1 MSKVYLVLENG
12 RVFEGEGFG
21 AAGDTIGELVFTTGV
36 VGYVETLTDPSYAGQ
51 IIMHTFPEMG
61 NYGIIHED
69 YESWKCHARGVVVR
83 NWCEAPSNFRCEETL
98 DNFLKNQGV
107 VGICG
112 VDTREITQII
122 RETGVMNALITSVKP
137 DGVPETVK
145 NYTVKGVVPQT
156 STKSPYIVAPKGEGR
171 YNVALIDYGA
181 KRNIIRE
188 LAELGCRVTVFP
200 QSTSAEEILAAN
212 PDGIMLSNGAGDPAE
227 NTACIEEIKKLLGKV
242 PIFGICLGHQL
253 LALAAG
259 GKTEKLR
266 YGHRGGNQPVKNL
279 ESGRVYITSQNHGYA
294 VLSESLDPS
303 VAALSYVNLND
314 NTCEGLDYPSLR
326 AFSLQFHPEA
336 HCGPRDMR
344 FAFRKFLDLMD
355 GGKDNAAR

>member
-1 MSKVYLVLENG
+1 MSKIYLILENG
-12 RVFEGEGFG
+12 RVFEGDSFG
-21 AAGDTIGELVFTTGV
+21 AEGDVVGELVFTTGV

-51 IIMHTFPEMG
+51 IILHTFPEMG

-69 YESWKCHARGVVVR
+69 YESWKCHAKGVVVR
-83 NWCEAPSNFRCEETL
+83 NWCKTPSNFRSEETI
-98 DNFLKNQGV
+98 DAFLKHQGV

-112 VDTREITQII
+112 LDTREITQII
-122 RETGVMNALITSVKP
+122 RETGVMNALITKTRP
-137 DGVPETVK
+137 EDVPEIVK
-145 NYTVKGVVPQT
+145 SYTVTGVVSET
-156 STKSPYIVAPKGEGR
+156 STKSPYIVAPKGEVK

-188 LAELGCRVTVFP
+188 LAELGCKVTVFP
-200 QSTSAEEILAAN
+200 YNTKASEILAMK
-212 PDGIMLSNGAGDPAE
+212 PDGVMLSNGAGDPAE
-227 NTACIEEIKKLLGKV
+227 NVDCITEIKELLGKV

-279 ESGRVYITSQNHGYA
+279 ETGRVYITSQNHGYA
-294 VLSESLDPS
+294 VISDSLE
-303 VAALSYVNLND
+303 AGIAELSYVNLND
-314 NTCEGLDYPSLR
+314 NTCEGLDYLELK

-355 GGKDNAAR
+355 GGTK

>member
-1 MSKVYLVLENG
+1 MSKVYIILENG
-12 RVFEGEGFG
+12 RVFEGESFG
-21 AAGDTIGELVFTTGV
+21 ATGESVGELVFTTGV

-83 NWCEAPSNFRCEETL
+83 NWCKAPSNFRCEETL
-98 DNFLKNQGV
+98 DAFLKNQGV

-122 RETGVMNALITSVKP
+122 RETGVMNAMITTEKP
-137 DGVPETVK
+137 ESVPEAVK
-145 NYTVKGVVPQT
+145 SYKVRNVVSET
-156 STKSPYIVAPKGEGR
+156 STKSPYIVASRGEEK
-171 YNVALIDYGA
+171 YSVALIDYGA

-188 LAELGCRVTVFP
+188 LSDLGCKVTVFP
-200 QSTSAEEILAAN
+200 QSSAADDILAIN
-212 PDGIMLSNGAGDPAE
+212 PDGIMLSNGAGDPEE
-227 NTACIEEIKKLLGKV
+227 NTECISEIKALLGKK

-253 LALAAG
+253 LALASG

-266 YGHRGGNQPVKNL
+266 YGHRGGNQPVREI

-294 VLSESLDPS
+294 VISDSLDKS
-303 VAALSYVNLND
+303 IAKLSYVNLND
-314 NTCEGLDYPSLR
+314 NTCEGLDYPPYN

-355 GGKDNAAR
+355 GGKN

>member
-1 MSKVYLVLENG
+1 MENG

-83 NWCEAPSNFRCEETL
+83 NWCENPSNFRCEETL
-98 DNFLKNQGV
+98 DAFLKNQGV

-122 RETGVMNALITSVKP
+122 RETGVMNAMITNTVP
-137 DGVPETVK
+137 EGVPEAVK
-145 NYTVKGVVPQT
+145 NYTVKGVVPET
-156 STKSPYIVAPKGEGR
+156 STKSPYIVAPKGEGLF
-171 YNVALIDYGA
+171 NVALIDYGA

-188 LAELGCRVTVFP
+188 LSELGCRVTVFP
-200 QSTSAEEILAAN
+200 QNTTADEILAAA

-227 NTACIEEIKKLLGKV
+227 NTACIAEIKKLLGKV

-303 VAALSYVNLND
+303 VAVLSYVNLND
-314 NTCEGLDYPSLR
+314 NTCEGLDYPSLG

-344 FAFRKFLDLMD
+344 FAFKKFLNLMNA
-355 GGKDNAAR
+355 GKEA

>member
-1 MSKVYLVLENG
+1 MSKVYIILENG
-12 RVFEGEGFG
+12 RVFEGESFG
-21 AAGDTIGELVFTTGV
+21 AEGEAVGELVFTTGV

-83 NWCEAPSNFRCEETL
+83 NWCKNPSNFRCEETL
-98 DNFLKNQGV
+98 DSFLKNQGV

-122 RETGVMNALITSVKP
+122 REAGVMNAMITGTKP
-137 DGVPETVK
+137 EGVPDIVK
-145 NYTVKGVVPQT
+145 SFAVTGVVKET
-156 STKSPYIVAPKGEGR
+156 STKSPHIVAPKGDVK
-171 YNVALIDYGA
+171 YSVALIDYGA

-188 LAELGCRVTVFP
+188 LADLGCKVTVFP
-200 QSTSAEEILAAN
+200 YNTKASEILAMK
-212 PDGIMLSNGAGDPAE
+212 PDGVMLSNGAGDPAE
-227 NTACIEEIKKLLGKV
+227 NVECIAEIKELLGKV

-266 YGHRGGNQPVKNL
+266 YGHRGGNQPVKDI

-294 VLSESLDPS
+294 VISDSLDESL
-303 VAALSYVNLND
+303 AKLSYVNLND
-314 NTCEGLDYPSLR
+314 GTCEGLDYPSLR

-344 FAFRKFLDLMD
+344 FIFGKFLGLMS
-355 GGKDNAAR
+355 GGEK

>member
-1 MSKVYLVLENG
+1 MSKAYIILENG
-12 RVFEGEGFG
+12 RVFEGESFG
-21 AAGDTIGELVFTTGV
+21 AEGEAVGELVFTTGV

-69 YESWKCHARGVVVR
+69 YESWKCHAKGVVVR
-83 NWCEAPSNFRCEETL
+83 SWCKAPSNFRCEETL
-98 DNFLKNQGV
+98 DSFLKNQGV

-122 RETGVMNALITSVKP
+122 RETGVMNAMITVKKP
-137 DGVPETVK
+137 ESVPEAVK
-145 NYTVKGVVPQT
+145 SYKVSHVVSET
-156 STKSPYIVAPKGEGR
+156 STKSPYIVPAKSDEK
-171 YNVALIDYGA
+171 YSVALIDYGA

-188 LAELGCRVTVFP
+188 LSGLGCKVTVFP
-200 QSTSAEEILAAN
+200 QNSKAEEILAIN
-212 PDGIMLSNGAGDPAE
+212 PDGIMLSNGAGDPEE
-227 NTACIEEIKKLLGKV
+227 NTECIGEIKALLGRR

-253 LALAAG
+253 LALASG

-266 YGHRGGNQPVKNL
+266 YGHRGGNQPVKEI

-294 VLSESLDPS
+294 VISDSLDPNI
-303 VAALSYVNLND
+303 AKLSYVNLND
-314 NTCEGLDYPSLR
+314 NTCEGLDYPAYN

-344 FAFRKFLDLMD
+344 FAFNKFLDLMD
-355 GGKDNAAR
+355 GGNK

>member
-1 MSKVYLVLENG
+1 MSKVYIILENG

-21 AAGDTIGELVFTTGV
+21 AEGEAVGELVFTTGV

-69 YESWKCHARGVVVR
+69 YESWKCHAKGVVVR
-83 NWCEAPSNFRCEETL
+83 NWCETPSNFRSEETL
-98 DNFLKNQGV
+98 DSFLKNQGV

-112 VDTREITQII
+112 VDTREITQLI
-122 RETGVMNALITSVKP
+122 RETGVMNAMITKTRP
-137 DGVPETVK
+137 EDVPEIVK
-145 NYTVKGVVPQT
+145 SYTVTGVVAET
-156 STKSPYIVAPKGEGR
+156 STKSPYIVAPKGAEK
-171 YNVALIDYGA
+171 YSVALIDYGA

-188 LAELGCRVTVFP
+188 LAELGCKVTVF
-200 QSTSAEEILAAN
+200 SYSAKAEDILAMK
-212 PDGIMLSNGAGDPAE
+212 PDGLMLSNGAGDPAE
-227 NTACIEEIKKLLGKV
+227 NIECINEIKKLLGKV

-266 YGHRGGNQPVKNL
+266 YGHRGGNQPVKDLKN
-279 ESGRVYITSQNHGYA
+279 GRVYITSQNHGYA
-294 VLSESLDPS
+294 VISESIDKS
-303 VAALSYVNLND
+303 VAELSYVNLND
-314 NTCEGLDYPSLR
+314 NTCEGLDYPALK

-355 GGKDNAAR
+355 GGTK

>member
-1 MSKVYLVLENG
+1 MSKVYIILENG
-12 RVFEGEGFG
+12 RVFEGESFG
-21 AAGDTIGELVFTTGV
+21 AEGEAVGELVFTTGV

-83 NWCEAPSNFRCEETL
+83 NWCKAPSNFRCEETL
-98 DNFLKNQGV
+98 DSFLKNQGV

-122 RETGVMNALITSVKP
+122 RETGVMNAMITKTRPKDVPDVVKS
-137 DGVPETVK
+137 
-145 NYTVKGVVPQT
+145 YTVTGVVAET
-156 STKSPYIVAPKGEGR
+156 STKSPYIVAPKGKETHK
-171 YNVALIDYGA
+171 VALIDYGA

-188 LAELGCRVTVFP
+188 LAELGCKVTVFP
-200 QSTSAEEILAAN
+200 YNTKAEEILAMK
-212 PDGIMLSNGAGDPAE
+212 PDGVMLSNGAGDPAE
-227 NTACIEEIKKLLGKV
+227 NVDCIEEIKKLLGKI
-242 PIFGICLGHQL
+242 PMFGICLGHQL

-266 YGHRGGNQPVKNL
+266 YGHRGGNQPVKHL

-294 VLSESLDPS
+294 VISDSLDS
-303 VAALSYVNLND
+303 DVANLSYVNLND
-314 NTCEGLDYPSLR
+314 NTCEGLDYPSLG

-344 FAFRKFLDLMD
+344 FAFRKFLELMD
-355 GGKDNAAR
+355 GGTK

>member
-1 MSKVYLVLENG
+1 MSKVYIILENG
-12 RVFEGEGFG
+12 RVFEGESFG
-21 AAGDTIGELVFTTGV
+21 AEGETIGELVFTTGV

-69 YESWKCHARGVVVR
+69 YESWKCHANGIVVR
-83 NWCEAPSNFRCEETL
+83 NWCKTPSNFRCEETL
-98 DNFLKNQGV
+98 DDFLKTQGV

-122 RETGVMNALITSVKP
+122 RETGVMNAMITSQKP
-137 DGVPETVK
+137 DGVPEEVK
-145 NYTVKGVVPQT
+145 SYKIKDAVSET
-156 STKSPYIVAPKGEGR
+156 STKSPYMIAPKGEAR
-171 YNVALIDYGA
+171 YSVALIDYGA

-188 LAELGCRVTVFP
+188 LLSFGCKVTVFP
-200 QSTSAEEILAAN
+200 HNTKADEILALK
-212 PDGIMLSNGAGDPAE
+212 PDGVMLSNGAGDPSD
-227 NTACIEEIKKLLGKV
+227 NTECIQEIKNLLGKV
-242 PIFGICLGHQL
+242 PMFGICLGHQL

-266 YGHRGGNQPVKNL
+266 YGHRGGNQPVREL

-294 VLSESLDPS
+294 VVADSLDS
-303 VAALSYVNLND
+303 KIAKLSYVNLND

-326 AFSLQFHPEA
+326 AYSLQFHPEA
-336 HCGPRDMR
+336 HAGPQDMR
-344 FAFRKFLDLMD
+344 STFEKFIDLMD
-355 GGKDNAAR
+355 GGEL

>member
-1 MSKVYLVLENG
+1 MSKVYIILENG
-12 RVFEGEGFG
+12 RVFEGEAFG
-21 AAGDTIGELVFTTGV
+21 AEGEAIGELVFTTGI

-83 NWCEAPSNFRCEETL
+83 NWCPEPSNFRCEETL
-98 DNFLKNQGV
+98 DAFLKSQGV

-122 RETGVMNALITSVKP
+122 RETGVMNAMITREKP
-137 DGVPETVK
+137 KGVPEAVK
-145 NYTVKGVVPQT
+145 AYAVRGVVAET
-156 STKSPYIVAPKGEGR
+156 STKSPYIVAPRGKEK
-171 YNVALIDYGA
+171 YSVALLDYGA

-188 LAELGCRVTVFP
+188 LAELGCRVTVLP
-200 QSTSAEEILAAN
+200 YNTRAEDILSLD

-227 NTACIEEIKKLLGKV
+227 NTGCISELRALLGKK

-266 YGHRGGNQPVKNL
+266 YGHRGGNQPVRELKT
-279 ESGRVYITSQNHGYA
+279 GRVYITSQNHGYA
-294 VLSESLDPS
+294 VVSDSLDED
-303 VAALSYVNLND
+303 AARLSYVNLND
-314 NTCEGLDYPSLR
+314 NTCEGLEYPSLG

-344 FAFRKFLDLMD
+344 FAFGRFLSLMD
-355 GGKDNAAR
+355 GGEL

>member
-1 MSKVYLVLENG
+1 MMDKVYIILENG
-12 RVFEGEGFG
+12 RVFEGRAFG
-21 AAGDTIGELVFTTGV
+21 ADGETLGELVFTTGV

-51 IIMHTFPEMG
+51 IILHTFPEMG

-83 NWCEAPSNFRCEETL
+83 NWCETPSNFRCEETL
-98 DNFLKNQGV
+98 DAFLKAQGV

-122 RETGVMNALITSVKP
+122 RETGVMNAIITREKP
-137 DGVPETVK
+137 EGVPEALKSYV
-145 NYTVKGVVPQT
+145 VSGVVAET
-156 STKSPYIVAPKGEGR
+156 SAKSPYLVAPQGEAKFS
-171 YNVALIDYGA
+171 VALIDYGA

-188 LAELGCRVTVFP
+188 LNALGCKVTVFP
-200 QSTSAEEILAAN
+200 YNTPADEILAHR

-227 NTACIEEIKKLLGKV
+227 NVGCIEEIKKLLGVK

-266 YGHRGGNQPVKNL
+266 YGHRGGNQPVKDL
-279 ESGRVYITSQNHGYA
+279 KTGKVYITSQNHGYA
-294 VLSESLDPS
+294 VVSDSLDS
-303 VAALSYVNLND
+303 SLAQLSYVNLND
-314 NTCEGLDYPSLR
+314 GTCEGLDYPSLK
-326 AFSLQFHPEA
+326 AYSMQFHPEA
-336 HCGPRDMR
+336 HAGPQDMR
-344 FAFRKFLDLMD
+344 FAFEKFITLMH
-355 GGKDNAAR
+355 GGEN